1 MFWKW
6 VLKKCLL
13 LFGSNSLKVSVWFD
27 MNSEKI
33 VYYCFIVTHWKCQYF
48 FFLSKWC
55 THVYEQHLQY
65 KEQHLQYKD
74 YKNKRNLTIPKLCPN
89 SLSQALGLQINKKM
103 SKISQPKVWS
113 KSRAI
118 SMIKSHLN
126 QKP

>member
-1 MFWKW
+1 M
-6 VLKKCLL
+6 
-13 LFGSNSLKVSVWFD
+13 SV
-27 MNSEKI
+27 
-33 VYYCFIVTHWKCQYF
+33 F

-103 SKISQPKVWS
+103 SKISQPQVWS